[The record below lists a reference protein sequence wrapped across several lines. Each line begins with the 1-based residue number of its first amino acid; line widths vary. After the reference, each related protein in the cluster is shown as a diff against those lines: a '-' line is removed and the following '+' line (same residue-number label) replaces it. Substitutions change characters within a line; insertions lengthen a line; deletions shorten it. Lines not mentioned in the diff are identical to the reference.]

1 MTSEKD
7 KARARQAKGSV
18 QEAIGKIIGNAAVE
32 KRGLSESKAGARQAN
47 AGRPVDPPVEPPIDP
62 PIDNDGKD

>member
-1 MTSEKD
+1 MTKKTD

-32 KRGLSESKAGARQAN
+32 EQGHRESEAGAKA
-47 AGRPVDPPVEPPIDP
+47 AKTGHPIDP
-62 PIDNDGKD
+62 DIDTDGKD

>member
-1 MTSEKD
+1 MTSDTD

-32 KRGLSESKAGARQAN
+32 KRGLSESKAGARQAK
-47 AGRPVDPPVEPPIDP
+47 ADHPIDP
-62 PIDNDGKD
+62 PIDSDGKD